1 MFGSGFFFLPFAG
14 GEGAGAGVGADAEAG
29 VGLVSGAG
37 AGAAGR
43 ALRSNLSVVS
53 SLGCGA
59 FNGGTTSSTASLI
72 GLFSCFLTAILL

>member
-14 GEGAGAGVGADAEAG
+14 GEGAGAGAGAGAEAG
-29 VGLVSGAG
+29 VGAG

>member
-14 GEGAGAGVGADAEAG
+14 GEGAGAGAGADAGAGAG
-29 VGLVSGAG
+29 VGAG

-59 FNGGTTSSTASLI
+59 FNGGTTSSTMSLI
-72 GLFSCFLTAILL
+72 DLFSCFLTAILL